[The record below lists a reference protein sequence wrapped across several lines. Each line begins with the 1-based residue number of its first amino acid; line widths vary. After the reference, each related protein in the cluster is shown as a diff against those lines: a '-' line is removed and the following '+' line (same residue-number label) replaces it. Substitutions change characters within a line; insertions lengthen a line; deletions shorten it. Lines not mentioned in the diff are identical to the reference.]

1 LFARNT
7 WVLCGRIARSEKPNG
22 PNDQPETCAYT
33 EGCSP
38 AIVKH
43 QEGDERRRK
52 ACACAHAGECPSVSD
67 TTHLGGNPG
76 SQQLIGGSDRCSLYG
91 DVHAIQECDGAK
103 NEQPEDKE
111 PTKGARL
118 LAGHLWSF
126 ALQPLL
132 E

>member
-1 LFARNT
+1 MNASSSLETLGCSAGESRAVRNQT
-7 WVLCGRIARSEKPNG
+7 APTDDAHRQHAARSKAVSETAAEG
-22 PNDQPETCAYT
+22 LEESVAPEQRAKNR
-33 EGCSP
+33 
-38 AIVKH
+38 AQLDI
-43 QEGDERRRK
+43 
-52 ACACAHAGECPSVSD
+52 GEVIC
-67 TTHLGGNPG
+67 
-76 SQQLIGGSDRCSLYG
+76 GSDRCSRDG

>member
-1 LFARNT
+1 MPSLRGKRLGARRENRGQQDT
-7 WVLCGRIARSEKPNG
+7 KRPRRSVRDLRTPRRMFVSQTAAERLEEG
-22 PNDQPETCAYT
+22 VAPEQRAKNR
-33 EGCSP
+33 
-38 AIVKH
+38 AQLDI
-43 QEGDERRRK
+43 
-52 ACACAHAGECPSVSD
+52 GEVIC
-67 TTHLGGNPG
+67 
-76 SQQLIGGSDRCSLYG
+76 GSDRCSRDG